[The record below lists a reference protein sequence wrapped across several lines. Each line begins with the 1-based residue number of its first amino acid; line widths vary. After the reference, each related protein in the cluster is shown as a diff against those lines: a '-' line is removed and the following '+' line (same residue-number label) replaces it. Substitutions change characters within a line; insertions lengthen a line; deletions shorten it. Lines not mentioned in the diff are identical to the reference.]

1 MMDAWLGPG
10 YEPPAIERRS
20 ILSRLTKCSVVTT
33 SAEGALSSRT
43 ALIEQ
48 VGQSGIAFTVRL
60 LGSGVYDD
68 IIPNPRI
75 VLTARPA
82 LGPHDLVVV
91 NGLARIQSHMATGG
105 ERELLLVDVAIQR
118 MECWGSAAASAALR
132 RVTPMAEDRELLS
145 ELQHEAMALRQA

>member
-1 MMDAWLGPG
+1 MDAWLGPG
-10 YEPPAIERRS
+10 FEPSAVERRS
-20 ILSRLTKCSVVTT
+20 ILSRLSNCSVISS
-33 SAEGALSSRT
+33 SADGALRSRT

-48 VGQSGIAFTVRL
+48 VGQSGGSLTVRL

-91 NGLARIQSHMATGG
+91 NGLARIQSRMATAG
-105 ERELLLVDVAIQR
+105 ERELPLLDVAVQR
-118 MECWGSAAASAALR
+118 MECWGSTATIAPRPA
-132 RVTPMAEDRELLS
+132 TPLVEDRERLS
-145 ELQHEAMALRQA
+145 ERHETMALRQA

>member
-48 VGQSGIAFTVRL
+48 VGQSGVAFTVRL

-75 VLTARPA
+75 LLTARPA
-82 LGPHDLVVV
+82 LGPHDLIVV
-91 NGLARIQSHMATGG
+91 NGLARVQSHMSTGG
-105 ERELLLVDVAIQR
+105 ERELLVLDVAIQR
-118 MECWGSAAASAALR
+118 MECWGSAPVTHVLR
-132 RVTPMAEDRELLS
+132 PATPLVEELPATR
-145 ELQHEAMALRQA
+145 HETMALRQA